1 MMTYASVAGYNP
13 CQRIW
18 IKARTLWHPSSKP
31 SARTIEGKIMLQE
44 KIWHH
49 ALVFKA
55 WCGSHVLNMLQVS
68 ASAEEFM
75 QQLPKYDA
83 DMAKKRQDAEAAG
96 DVSILF

>member
-1 MMTYASVAGYNP
+1 
-13 CQRIW
+13 
-18 IKARTLWHPSSKP
+18 
-31 SARTIEGKIMLQE
+31 
-44 KIWHH
+44 
-49 ALVFKA
+49 
-55 WCGSHVLNMLQVS
+55 MLQVS